1 MTQLENKSEV
11 DNNQLDTNLNGIP
24 VQAVN
29 LQETSNALDSAF
41 ESALDRDIQGRA
53 AKAAIN
59 TADRYISR
67 IDKILEEQV
76 KFNISTETTTLL
88 RTNITKL
95 RSEMNTRFTALVG
108 RNILNSYSWALMYEW
123 ILSPASRTE
132 FDYMN
137 KAVTKFKTFERDW
150 NLKTTLSTLEQKIQ
164 DEYRKVAE
172 AEWREEAEAEWRKK
186 EKRKPEQRRPRN
198 NQNKQAPTITA
209 PTITAPETSEP
220 DWGWVQGGHVNIGQV
235 EAPTTTAPE
244 TSESV
249 EESTQGKTV
258 NIEQVETPTTPTTP
272 ETSESKEESTQDLIN
287 QLRDL
292 LQSELNYSWQIKVG
306 NDYYINNKMSFKQEW
321 PYLLTIHVEG
331 KESNGNK
338 INYDLKYD
346 TNTSKLYRDN
356 KKWADTLVDSK
367 DHISVLNSIKA
378 RAEAIMAKI
387 DEDDRKRAVEATW
400 WSQKW

>member
-41 ESALDRDIQGRA
+41 ESVLDRDSQGKA

-59 TADRYISR
+59 TADNYISR

-123 ILSPASRTE
+123 ILSSASRTE
-132 FDYMN
+132 FDYMK
-137 KAVTKFKTFERDW
+137 KAVTNFETFERDW
-150 NLKTTLSTLEQKIQ
+150 NLTTLLSTLEEQIAS
-164 DEYRKVAE
+164 EYKKKAE
-172 AEWREEAEAEWRKK
+172 AEWRKEAEAEWRKK

-209 PTITAPETSEP
+209 PTITTPETSEP
-220 DWGWVQGGHVNIGQV
+220 DWGWVQGGPENIDQV
-235 EAPTTTAPE
+235 
-244 TSESV
+244 
-249 EESTQGKTV
+249 Q
-258 NIEQVETPTTPTTP
+258 TPTTPTTP

-292 LQSELNYSWQIKVG
+292 LQSELNYRWQIKVG
-306 NDYYINNKMSFKQEW
+306 NDYYTNNKMSFKQEW
-321 PYLLTIHVEG
+321 QYLLTIHVEG
-331 KESNGNK
+331 KESNGNW
-338 INYDLKYD
+338 INYNLKYD
-346 TNTSKLYRDN
+346 TNTSILYRDN
-356 KKWADTLVDSK
+356 QNKKLADTLVDSK